1 MNETAAPGNGSGK
14 PDATMDVEANVYPVE
29 QGKGNLLA
37 FASVTLGGCFAVHD
51 LRVMDGKNGPFV
63 AMPSKMGK
71 DKQYHDTCFPVT
83 AQMRQDLNA
92 AVMDKYQSGE
102 PPAPRDSAAK
112 SDAAMSVDVK
122 VYPMQQGRNDKSN
135 LLAYAS
141 VTLGGCFA
149 VNNVR
154 VMNGK
159 NGPFMAMPSKMG
171 KDKQY
176 HDTCFPTT
184 AAMREKL
191 NTAVMGEYQRAT
203 QKESVRGA
211 VQAGQREA
219 AARPPQQTA
228 RTAQRAAGAR

>member
-1 MNETAAPGNGSGK
+1 MNETVASGNGGGK
-14 PDATMDVEANVYPVE
+14 PDATLDVEANVYPVE

-37 FASVTLGGCFAVHD
+37 FASVTLGGCFAVQD

-102 PPAPRDSAAK
+102 PPAPRDSATK
-112 SDAAMSVDVK
+112 SDAVMSVDVK
-122 VYPMQQGRNDKSN
+122 IYPTQQGQNDKSN

-159 NGPFMAMPSKMG
+159 KGPFMAMPSKIG

-211 VQAGQREA
+211 IQSGQREA
-219 AARPPQQTA
+219 ASRPAPEAAR
-228 RTAQRAAGAR
+228 QRAAGVR